1 MREPRRLLDEPG
13 EGRLPHSVM
22 HSVLQAGIDMD
33 PPPGA
38 KDAVLRSLEL
48 AIAAG
53 AVATTAHVA
62 ASASASVSPLST
74 SSTVT
79 ATGKAA
85 VFKLGIVKIIG
96 IACLSTAVIGGAAI
110 AAKLLPRSGDR
121 SAQQGAAPQPFPA
134 RDGEVDL
141 PPTSTGAPETRSTI
155 PFAFTTT
162 AVATAAATPEET
174 KPLVKAASAIS
185 NGAQAQATLLAHDTG
200 APTNDASKESKLADE
215 SEAFA
220 NARAKMRSGDAAGA
234 VKALDDMQT
243 RFGSGGLSQERA
255 TLYVEALAACGR
267 TDQARAY
274 ADAFIA
280 SHPSSVLA
288 ERMRPYATPSAQP

>member
-1 MREPRRLLDEPG
+1 MREPRRLLDEPA
-13 EGRLPHSVM
+13 EGRLL
-22 HSVLQAGIDMD
+22 HSVLEAGIDMD

-62 ASASASVSPLST
+62 ATAHAAAASVSPLST

-110 AAKLLPRSGDR
+110 AAKLLPRSGDAR
-121 SAQQGAAPQPFPA
+121 AQQAAPQPFPA

-141 PPTSTGAPETRSTI
+141 PPTSTGAPETRSTV
-155 PFAFTTT
+155 PFALTTI
-162 AVATAAATPEET
+162 AAATTAATPEET
-174 KPLVKAASAIS
+174 KPLVRAASPVS
-185 NGAQAQATLLAHDTG
+185 NGAQPQATLPARDNA
-200 APTNDASKESKLADE
+200 APPDDGSKESKLADE

-234 VKALDDMQT
+234 VQALDDMQK

-280 SHPSSVLA
+280 AHPSSALA
-288 ERMRPYATPSAQP
+288 ERMRPYATPSAHP